1 MPSQPPTV
9 LAIHDLSGFGRGSLT
24 TVITVL
30 GAMGIQACPMPTS
43 LLSTHTEFN
52 GFSFLDLTS
61 EMEKFIDHWQSLG
74 LKFDVIYSGFLG
86 SPAQTALVKR
96 CISLFSHENSYTL
109 VDPVLGDNGSLYPTM
124 DKKMVEEMKSL
135 VRSAQIITPNLTEAA
150 LLLDEPCPESLDQK
164 TIMKWMKRLAEMGPD
179 TVVIT
184 SAILNDDPDYRAA
197 SSVIAHSRPPQSG
210 HDEFWQIK
218 CDYIPAHYPG
228 TGDIFA
234 SVLCGSL
241 LWKEELQVAVAR
253 AMRFIATGI
262 EQSEHAQEPRENGIL
277 LEQVLDTLKGPLSR
291 TQSQRLI
298 PTFQTNQP

>member
-1 MPSQPPTV
+1 MPNKPPTV

-43 LLSTHTEFN
+43 LLSTHTEFE

-61 EMEKFIDHWQSLG
+61 EMEKFIEHWQKLG

-86 SPAQTALVKR
+86 SAAQTKLVKR
-96 CISLFSHENSYTL
+96 CIELFSHENSFTL

-124 DKKMVEEMKSL
+124 DIAMVEEMKNL

-150 LLLDEPCPESLDQK
+150 LLLGEPCPAGLNKK
-164 TIMKWMKRLAEMGPD
+164 TLAEWTRRLAGIGPD

-184 SAILNDDPDYRAA
+184 SAILNDEPKPETA
-197 SSVIAHSRPPQSG
+197 SSVIAYSRPPRSG
-210 HDEFWQIK
+210 QEEFWQVK

-241 LWKEELQVAVAR
+241 LWKEELPVAVAR

-262 EQSEHAQEPRENGIL
+262 EQSERAREPRENGIL

-291 TQSQRLI
+291 TQSQQLLLNDR
-298 PTFQTNQP
+298 TQQE